1 MIKAIRRTVAALTV
15 TVLAFQAVASFLSWV
30 EHQDESVAEYIPGT
44 CNIGKG
50 EVRRRQLVAL
60 LGLFFSVTTL
70 LAFNTVD
77 APTEIR
83 LGIFFPLMVAS
94 VGFVQSRS
102 KFCLAYGFAGT
113 FNVGKMGDIKR
124 VASKEDRAADR
135 KTALVILGKS
145 FLLAALAT
153 AVVLVLPF

>member
-1 MIKAIRRTVAALTV
+1 MSLLQIPGSMKMNLKMPEVA
-15 TVLAFQAVASFLSWV
+15 
-30 EHQDESVAEYIPGT
+30 YIPGS

-50 EVRRRQLVAL
+50 EVRKRQIVAL
-60 LGLFFSVTTL
+60 VGLFFTVVTL
-70 LAFNTVD
+70 LTFSTVD
-77 APTEIR
+77 TPTEIR

-135 KTALVILGKS
+135 KTALKILGKS
-145 FLLAALAT
+145 FLLAAIAT

>member
-1 MIKAIRRTVAALTV
+1 MSQLPIPGAMKRNLKMPEV
-15 TVLAFQAVASFLSWV
+15 Q
-30 EHQDESVAEYIPGT
+30 YIPGS

-60 LGLFFSVTTL
+60 VGLFFTAVTL
-70 LAFNTVD
+70 LTFSTVD
-77 APTEIR
+77 TPTEIR

-113 FNVGKMGDIKR
+113 FNVGKLGDIKR

>member
-1 MIKAIRRTVAALTV
+1 MKMSTKMPDV
-15 TVLAFQAVASFLSWV
+15 Q
-30 EHQDESVAEYIPGT
+30 YIPGT

-50 EVRRRQLVAL
+50 EVRRRQIVAL
-60 LGLFFSVTTL
+60 VGLFFSISTL
-70 LAFNTVD
+70 FAFNTVD
-77 APTEIR
+77 APTEVR
-83 LGIFFPLMVAS
+83 FGIFFPLMVAS
-94 VGFVQSRS
+94 VGFIQSRS

-135 KTALVILGKS
+135 KTALFILGKS

>member
-1 MIKAIRRTVAALTV
+1 MPEV
-15 TVLAFQAVASFLSWV
+15 Q
-30 EHQDESVAEYIPGT
+30 YIPGT

-50 EVRRRQLVAL
+50 EVRKRQIVAL
-60 LGLFFSVTTL
+60 VGLFFSVTTL
-70 LAFNTVD
+70 LAFSTVETTT
-77 APTEIR
+77 AVR

-153 AVVLVLPF
+153 AVVLAIPF

>member
-1 MIKAIRRTVAALTV
+1 MNLKMPEI
-15 TVLAFQAVASFLSWV
+15 Q
-30 EHQDESVAEYIPGT
+30 YIPGS

-50 EVRRRQLVAL
+50 EIRRRQLVAL
-60 LGLFFSVTTL
+60 VGLFFTVVTL
-70 LAFNTVD
+70 LTFSTVD
-77 APTEIR
+77 TPTVMR

-102 KFCLAYGFAGT
+102 KFCLAYGLAGT

-124 VASKEDRAADR
+124 VVSKEDRAADR

>member
-1 MIKAIRRTVAALTV
+1 MNMKMPEV
-15 TVLAFQAVASFLSWV
+15 Q
-30 EHQDESVAEYIPGT
+30 YIPGS

-50 EVRRRQLVAL
+50 EVRRRQMVAL
-60 LGLFFSVTTL
+60 VGLFFSISTL
-70 LAFNTVD
+70 LTFNTVD

-124 VASKEDRAADR
+124 VASKENRAADR

-145 FLLAALAT
+145 FVLAALAT
-153 AVVLVLPF
+153 SVVLVLPF

>member
-1 MIKAIRRTVAALTV
+1 MNLKMPEI
-15 TVLAFQAVASFLSWV
+15 Q
-30 EHQDESVAEYIPGT
+30 YIPGS

-50 EVRRRQLVAL
+50 EIRRRQLVAL
-60 LGLFFSVTTL
+60 VGLFFTVVTL
-70 LAFNTVD
+70 LTFSTVD
-77 APTEIR
+77 TPTVMR

-113 FNVGKMGDIKR
+113 FNVGKMSDIKR

>member
-1 MIKAIRRTVAALTV
+1 MNQWLT
-15 TVLAFQAVASFLSWV
+15 LGSMKMNSKMPEAQ
-30 EHQDESVAEYIPGT
+30 YIPGT

-60 LGLFFSVTTL
+60 LGLFFSISTL
-70 LAFNTVD
+70 LTFNTVD
-77 APTEIR
+77 APAVVR

-102 KFCLAYGFAGT
+102 KFCFAYGLAGT
-113 FNVGKMGDIKR
+113 FNVGKLGDIKR

>member
-1 MIKAIRRTVAALTV
+1 MKMSLKMPDI
-15 TVLAFQAVASFLSWV
+15 Q
-30 EHQDESVAEYIPGT
+30 YIPGT

-50 EVRRRQLVAL
+50 EVRKRQLVAL
-60 LGLFFSVTTL
+60 VGLFFSISTL
-70 LAFNTVD
+70 FAFNTVD
-77 APTEIR
+77 TPTEVR

-94 VGFVQSRS
+94 VGFIQSRS

-124 VASKEDRAADR
+124 VSSKEDRAADR

-145 FLLAALAT
+145 FLLAASAT

>member
-1 MIKAIRRTVAALTV
+1 MKMNLKMPEA
-15 TVLAFQAVASFLSWV
+15 Q
-30 EHQDESVAEYIPGT
+30 YIPGS

-50 EVRRRQLVAL
+50 EIRRRQLVAL
-60 LGLFFSVTTL
+60 VGLFFSISTL
-70 LAFNTVD
+70 ITFNTID
-77 APTEIR
+77 APPAVRI
-83 LGIFFPLMVAS
+83 GIFFPFMVAS

>member
-1 MIKAIRRTVAALTV
+1 MKMSLKMPEV
-15 TVLAFQAVASFLSWV
+15 Q
-30 EHQDESVAEYIPGT
+30 YIPGT

-50 EVRRRQLVAL
+50 EVRKRQLVAL
-60 LGLFFSVTTL
+60 VGLFFSVTSL
-70 LAFNTVD
+70 LAFSTVETTT
-77 APTEIR
+77 AVR

-153 AVVLVLPF
+153 AVVLVIPF

>member
-1 MIKAIRRTVAALTV
+1 MPDFAYV
-15 TVLAFQAVASFLSWV
+15 
-30 EHQDESVAEYIPGT
+30 PGS

-50 EVRRRQLVAL
+50 EIRRRQMVAL
-60 LGLFFSVTTL
+60 VGLFFSISTL
-70 LAFNTVD
+70 LTFNTVD
-77 APTEIR
+77 APTSNR

-124 VASKEDRAADR
+124 VTSKEDRQADR
-135 KTALVILGKS
+135 VTALKILGKS
-145 FLLAALAT
+145 LLLAAIVT
-153 AVVLVLPF
+153 GVVLVLPF

>member
-1 MIKAIRRTVAALTV
+1 MKMSLKMPEVR
-15 TVLAFQAVASFLSWV
+15 
-30 EHQDESVAEYIPGT
+30 YIPGS

-50 EVRRRQLVAL
+50 EVRKRQLVAL
-60 LGLFFSVTTL
+60 VGLFFSISTL
-70 LAFNTVD
+70 VAFTTVD
-77 APTEIR
+77 TPVEMR

-145 FLLAALAT
+145 FLLAAIAT

>member
-1 MIKAIRRTVAALTV
+1 MPDI
-15 TVLAFQAVASFLSWV
+15 
-30 EHQDESVAEYIPGT
+30 EYIPGT

-50 EVRRRQLVAL
+50 EVRRRQLVAFV
-60 LGLFFSVTTL
+60 GLFFSVSTL
-70 LAFNTVD
+70 LAFSTVD
-77 APTEIR
+77 TPTEIR
-83 LGIFFPLMVAS
+83 LGIFFPLLVAS

-153 AVVLVLPF
+153 AVVLVIPF

>member
-1 MIKAIRRTVAALTV
+1 MNLKMPEV
-15 TVLAFQAVASFLSWV
+15 Q
-30 EHQDESVAEYIPGT
+30 YIPGS

-50 EVRRRQLVAL
+50 EVRKRQMVAL
-60 LGLFFSVTTL
+60 VGLFFTVVTL
-70 LAFNTVD
+70 LSFSTVD
-77 APTEIR
+77 TPTEIR

-135 KTALVILGKS
+135 KTALKILGKS
-145 FLLAALAT
+145 FLLAAIAT